1 MLRMKIMRISFA
13 KPFIH
18 IFFLISANLFAQQG
32 SLNLEYYFSSD
43 QLLNLDPK
51 IPTPQSVL
59 GFNVGEWHVSHDKLV
74 SYMYALSRASSRV
87 SIENRGKTYEN
98 RDLILLTITSE
109 KNHSNIETIISNR
122 KKIYDNTLDISNSPA
137 IIYQGF
143 SIHGNEPSGS
153 NSSLL
158 LAYYLAASNDQFVID
173 LLNNSV
179 ILIDPCMNPDG
190 LQRFAI
196 WVNSNKNKTP
206 NGNNYDREFNETWPR
221 GRTNHYWFDLNRD
234 WLAAQH
240 PESQARIK
248 TFNKW
253 VPHILT
259 DHHEMETNSTFFFQ
273 PGVKSRT
280 HPLTSKA
287 NQDLTKKIAKYHAKN
302 FDNNGVLYF
311 SGERFDDFFY
321 GKGSTFPDI
330 NGSIGILFEQA
341 SSRGHLQNSA
351 NGILTFSKTIK
362 NQLIASLSSLEAL
375 VDLKGDLHNYQLDFF
390 KNSKKESKKYKNEA
404 IIFGDNT
411 DSYRVDK
418 MAEVLLR
425 HEIDVYKLEDDVMH
439 KKIIY
444 NRDNSYLIPKNQKK
458 FKLIEAIFDK
468 RINFNDSLFYDV
480 SAWTFPYA
488 FDLNFDMHVSN
499 FKLGKKLQNIENKKY
514 KNVEDNAYAYLI
526 DWSNYK
532 SPAALNHLLNNKIIT
547 KVATKEFEIN
557 NMSFSYGTLLIPF
570 EINRSKKIKSTL
582 EYISNQLNI
591 EIHSVKSGDSYGPD
605 LGSNY
610 FKRINKKEIALI
622 VGNGINAY
630 DAGEVWHL
638 LDYRSSI
645 AVTKLEIDDLISINL
660 DQFTTIIFPDY
671 KKENEKI
678 YKKLKNWIDKGGTLI
693 SYKGNLKSLNKYD
706 MLNTK
711 SKSKDLVA
719 EKVTFENKSNF
730 YGSQVIG
737 GAIFETILDLSHP
750 INYGKTRGKMPI
762 FRNSTIFLD
771 PDTQS
776 YNNPIVYSQNPLLSG
791 YISKE
796 NLDLIKGSSVVKIK
810 GNGKGK
816 IIYLTDNTNFRA
828 FWYGT
833 NKILMNAIFF
843 SEIMN

>member
-1 MLRMKIMRISFA
+1 MKISIT
-13 KPFIH
+13 KLFILV
-18 IFFLISANLFAQQG
+18 FFLFSTSLFAQQD

-43 QLLNLDPK
+43 QLSNLDPQ

-59 GFNVGEWHVSHDKLV
+59 GFNVGEWHISHDKLV
-74 SYMYALSRASSRV
+74 RYMYALSNASRRI
-87 SIENRGKTYEN
+87 SIENRGMTYEN
-98 RDLILLTITSE
+98 RELILLTISSE

-122 KKIYDNTLDISNSPA
+122 KDIYSNSLDISESPV

-143 SIHGNEPSGS
+143 SIHGNEPSGT

-158 LAYYLAASNDQFVID
+158 LAYYLAASNDKFVLD
-173 LLNNSV
+173 LLDNSV

-190 LQRFAI
+190 LQRFAS
-196 WVNSNKNKTP
+196 WVNSHKSKTS
-206 NGNNYDREFNETWPR
+206 NGNNHDREFNETWPR

-240 PESQARIK
+240 PESQARIN

-273 PGVKSRT
+273 PGVQSRT
-280 HPLTSKA
+280 HPLTPKA

-341 SSRGHLQNSA
+341 SSRGHIQNSV
-351 NGILTFSKTIK
+351 NGLLPFSKTIK
-362 NQLIASLSSLEAL
+362 NQLIAGLSSLEAL
-375 VDLKGDLHNYQLDFF
+375 LDLKDELHKYQLDFF
-390 KNSKKESKKYKNEA
+390 KNSKKESNKYRNEA

-425 HEIDVYKLEDDVMH
+425 HEIDVYKLEEDVTH

-468 RINFNDSLFYDV
+468 RTNFNDSLFYDV

-488 FDLNFDMHVSN
+488 FDLNFAMDVSN
-499 FKLGKKLQNIENKKY
+499 YKLGKKLQNIEYKKY
-514 KNVEDNAYAYLI
+514 KKVEDNAYAYLI

-557 NMSFSYGTLLIPF
+557 NKTFSYGTLLIPF
-570 EINRSKKIKSTL
+570 EINRSKKIKSAF
-582 EYISNQLNI
+582 EYISNELNI
-591 EIHSVKSGDSYGPD
+591 EIHAVKSGDSYGPD
-605 LGSNY
+605 LGSNS
-610 FKRINKKEIALI
+610 FKRVNKKEIALI
-622 VGNGINAY
+622 VGNGVNAY

-671 KKENEKI
+671 KADNESV
-678 YKKLKNWIDKGGTLI
+678 YKKLRNWMERGGTLI
-693 SYKGNLKSLNKYD
+693 SYKANLKSLNKYE

-737 GAIFETILDLSHP
+737 GAIFETFLDLSHP
-750 INYGKTRGKMPI
+750 INYGKTRNKMPI
-762 FRNSTIFLD
+762 FRNSTIFLN

-791 YISKE
+791 YISRE

-810 GNGKGK
+810 ENGKGK

-843 SEIMN
+843 SDIMN

>member
-1 MLRMKIMRISFA
+1 MRISFA
-13 KPFIH
+13 KLFIH
-18 IFFLISANLFAQQG
+18 IFFLISANLFAQQN

-74 SYMYALSRASSRV
+74 SYMYALSRASNRV
-87 SIENRGKTYEN
+87 FIENRGKTYEN
-98 RDLILLTITSE
+98 RNLILLTITSE
-109 KNHSNIETIISNR
+109 KNHSNIETIVSNR

-143 SIHGNEPSGS
+143 SIHGNEASGS

-158 LAYYLAASNDQFVID
+158 LAYYLAASNDKFVID

-190 LQRFAI
+190 LQRFAS
-196 WVNSNKNKTP
+196 WVNSNKSKTP
-206 NGNNYDREFNETWPR
+206 NGNNYDREYNETWPR

-375 VDLKGDLHNYQLDFF
+375 VDLKEDLHNYQLDFF
-390 KNSKKESKKYKNEA
+390 KNSKKESNKYKSEA
-404 IIFGDNT
+404 IIFGDNKDT
-411 DSYRVDK
+411 YKVDK

-425 HEIDVYKLEDDVMH
+425 HEIDVYKLQDDVMH
-439 KKIIY
+439 KKIVY

-468 RINFNDSLFYDV
+468 RTNFNDSLFYDV

-488 FDLNFDMHVSN
+488 FDLNFDMCVSN
-499 FKLGKKLQNIENKKY
+499 FKLGEKLQNIEDKKF
-514 KNVEDNAYAYLI
+514 KKVEDNGYAYLI

-532 SPAALNHLLNNKIIT
+532 APAALNHLLNNKIIT

-557 NMSFSYGTLLIPF
+557 NRSFSYGTLLIPF
-570 EINRSKKIKSTL
+570 EINKSKKIKNAF
-582 EYISNQLNI
+582 EYISNELNI
-591 EIHSVKSGDSYGPD
+591 EIHKVKSGDSDGPD
-605 LGSNY
+605 LGSNS
-610 FKRINKKEIALI
+610 FKKINKKEIALI
-622 VGNGINAY
+622 VGNGVNAY

-645 AVTKLEIDDLISINL
+645 AVTKLEIDDLVSIDL

-678 YKKLKNWIDKGGTLI
+678 YKKLKNWIDRGGTLI
-693 SYKGNLKSLNKYD
+693 SYKGNLKSLNKYE
-706 MLNTK
+706 MLSTK

-730 YGSQVIG
+730 YGAQVIG

-750 INYGKTRGKMPI
+750 INYGKTRSKMPI

-843 SEIMN
+843 SDIMN

>member
-1 MLRMKIMRISFA
+1 MKISIT
-13 KPFIH
+13 KLFILV
-18 IFFLISANLFAQQG
+18 FFLFSTSLFAQQD

-43 QLLNLDPK
+43 QLSNLDPQ

-59 GFNVGEWHVSHDKLV
+59 GFNVGEWHISHDKLV
-74 SYMYALSRASSRV
+74 RYMYALSNASRRI
-87 SIENRGKTYEN
+87 SIENRGMTYEN
-98 RDLILLTITSE
+98 RELILLTISSE

-122 KKIYDNTLDISNSPA
+122 KDIYSNSLDISESPV

-143 SIHGNEPSGS
+143 SIHGNEPSGT

-158 LAYYLAASNDQFVID
+158 LAYYLAASNDKFVLD
-173 LLNNSV
+173 LLDNSV

-190 LQRFAI
+190 LQRFAS
-196 WVNSNKNKTP
+196 WVNSHKSKTS
-206 NGNNYDREFNETWPR
+206 NGNNHDREFNETWPR

-240 PESQARIK
+240 PESQARIN

-273 PGVKSRT
+273 PGVQSRT
-280 HPLTSKA
+280 HPLTPKA

-341 SSRGHLQNSA
+341 SSRGHIQNSV
-351 NGILTFSKTIK
+351 NGLLPFSKTIK
-362 NQLIASLSSLEAL
+362 NQLIAGLSSLEAL
-375 VDLKGDLHNYQLDFF
+375 SDLKDELHKYQLDFF
-390 KNSKKESKKYKNEA
+390 KNSKKESNKYRNEA

-425 HEIDVYKLEDDVMH
+425 HEIDVYKLEEDVTH

-468 RINFNDSLFYDV
+468 RTNFNDSLFYDV

-488 FDLNFDMHVSN
+488 FDLNFAMDVSN
-499 FKLGKKLQNIENKKY
+499 YKLGKKLQNIEYKKY
-514 KNVEDNAYAYLI
+514 KKVEDNAYAYLI

-557 NMSFSYGTLLIPF
+557 NKTFSYGTLLIPF
-570 EINRSKKIKSTL
+570 EINRSKKIKSAF
-582 EYISNQLNI
+582 EYISNELNI
-591 EIHSVKSGDSYGPD
+591 EIHAVKSGDSYGPD
-605 LGSNY
+605 LGSNS
-610 FKRINKKEIALI
+610 FKRVNKKEIALI
-622 VGNGINAY
+622 VGNGVNAY

-671 KKENEKI
+671 KADNESV
-678 YKKLKNWIDKGGTLI
+678 YKKLRNWMERGGTLI
-693 SYKGNLKSLNKYD
+693 SYKANLKSLNKYE

-737 GAIFETILDLSHP
+737 GAIFETFLDLSHP
-750 INYGKTRGKMPI
+750 INYGKTRNKMPI
-762 FRNSTIFLD
+762 FRNSTIFLN
-771 PDTQS
+771 PDIQS

-791 YISKE
+791 YISSE

-810 GNGKGK
+810 ENGKGK

-843 SEIMN
+843 SDIMN

>member
-1 MLRMKIMRISFA
+1 MLRMKIMRISFV
-13 KPFIH
+13 KLFIH
-18 IFFLISANLFAQQG
+18 IFFLISANLFALQD

-74 SYMYALSRASSRV
+74 SYMYALSNASSRV

-137 IIYQGF
+137 VIYQGF

-158 LAYYLAASNDQFVID
+158 LAYYLAASNDESVID

-190 LQRFAI
+190 LHRFAS
-196 WVNSNKNKTP
+196 WVNSNKSKTP
-206 NGNNYDREFNETWPR
+206 NGNNYDREFNETWPK

-375 VDLKGDLHNYQLDFF
+375 VDLKVDLHNYQLDFF
-390 KNSKKESKKYKNEA
+390 KNSKKESNKYKNEA

-425 HEIDVYKLEDDVMH
+425 HEIDVYKLEDDIMH
-439 KKIIY
+439 KKIVY

-468 RINFNDSLFYDV
+468 RTNFNDSLFYDV

-488 FDLNFDMHVSN
+488 FDLNFDMVVSN
-499 FKLGKKLQNIENKKY
+499 FKLGKKLQNIEDKKY
-514 KNVEDNAYAYLI
+514 KKVEDNGYAYLI
-526 DWSNYK
+526 DWGNYK
-532 SPAALNHLLNNKIIT
+532 APAALNHLLNNKIIT

-557 NMSFSYGTLLIPF
+557 NRSFSYGTLLIPF
-570 EINRSKKIKSTL
+570 EINRSKKIKNAF
-582 EYISNQLNI
+582 EYISNELNI
-591 EIHSVKSGDSYGPD
+591 EIHTVKSGYSDGPD
-605 LGSNY
+605 LGSNS
-610 FKRINKKEIALI
+610 FKKINKKEIALI

-645 AVTKLEIDDLISINL
+645 AVTKLEIDDLISIDL

-678 YKKLKNWIDKGGTLI
+678 YKKLKNWIDRGGTLI
-693 SYKGNLKSLNKYD
+693 SYKGNLKSLNKYE

-750 INYGKTRGKMPI
+750 INYGKTRSKMPI

>member
-1 MLRMKIMRISFA
+1 MKISIT
-13 KPFIH
+13 KLFILV
-18 IFFLISANLFAQQG
+18 FFLFSTSLFAQQD

-43 QLLNLDPK
+43 QLSNLDPQ

-59 GFNVGEWHVSHDKLV
+59 GFNVGEWHISHDKLV
-74 SYMYALSRASSRV
+74 RYMYALSNASGRI
-87 SIENRGKTYEN
+87 SIENRGMTYEN
-98 RDLILLTITSE
+98 RELILLTISSE

-122 KKIYDNTLDISNSPA
+122 KDIYSNSLDISESPV

-143 SIHGNEPSGS
+143 SIHGNEPSGT

-158 LAYYLAASNDQFVID
+158 LAYYLAASNDKFVLD
-173 LLNNSV
+173 LLDNSV

-190 LQRFAI
+190 LQRFAS
-196 WVNSNKNKTP
+196 WVNSHKSKTS
-206 NGNNYDREFNETWPR
+206 NGNNHDREFNETWPR

-240 PESQARIK
+240 PESQARIN

-273 PGVKSRT
+273 PGVQSRT
-280 HPLTSKA
+280 HPLTPKA

-341 SSRGHLQNSA
+341 SSRGHIQNSV
-351 NGILTFSKTIK
+351 NGLLPFSKTIK
-362 NQLIASLSSLEAL
+362 NQLIAGLSSLEAL
-375 VDLKGDLHNYQLDFF
+375 LDLKDELHKYQLDFF
-390 KNSKKESKKYKNEA
+390 KNSKKESNKYRNEA

-425 HEIDVYKLEDDVMH
+425 HEIDVYKLEEDVTH

-468 RINFNDSLFYDV
+468 RTNFNDSLFYDV

-488 FDLNFDMHVSN
+488 FDLNFAMDVSN
-499 FKLGKKLQNIENKKY
+499 YKLGKKLQNIEYKKY
-514 KNVEDNAYAYLI
+514 KKVEDNAYAYLI

-557 NMSFSYGTLLIPF
+557 NKTFSYGTLLIPF
-570 EINRSKKIKSTL
+570 EINRSKKIKSAF
-582 EYISNQLNI
+582 EYISNELNI
-591 EIHSVKSGDSYGPD
+591 EIHAVKSGDSYGPD
-605 LGSNY
+605 LGSNS
-610 FKRINKKEIALI
+610 FKRVNKKEIALI
-622 VGNGINAY
+622 VGNGVNAY

-671 KKENEKI
+671 KADNESV
-678 YKKLKNWIDKGGTLI
+678 YKKLRNWMERGGTLI
-693 SYKGNLKSLNKYD
+693 SYKANLKSLNKYE

-737 GAIFETILDLSHP
+737 GAIFETFLDLSHP
-750 INYGKTRGKMPI
+750 INYGKTRNKMPI
-762 FRNSTIFLD
+762 FRNSTIFLN

-791 YISKE
+791 YISRE

-810 GNGKGK
+810 ENGKGK

-843 SEIMN
+843 SDIMN

>member
-13 KPFIH
+13 KLFIH
-18 IFFLISANLFAQQG
+18 IFFLISANLFAQQN

-74 SYMYALSRASSRV
+74 SYMYALSRASNRV

-98 RDLILLTITSE
+98 RNLILLTITSE

-143 SIHGNEPSGS
+143 SIHGNEASGS

-158 LAYYLAASNDQFVID
+158 LAYYLAASNDKFVID

-190 LQRFAI
+190 LQRFAS
-196 WVNSNKNKTP
+196 WVNSNKSKTP

-375 VDLKGDLHNYQLDFF
+375 VDLKEDLHNYQLDFF
-390 KNSKKESKKYKNEA
+390 KNSKKESNKYKSEA

-411 DSYRVDK
+411 DTYKVDK

-425 HEIDVYKLEDDVMH
+425 HEIDVYKLQDDVMH
-439 KKIIY
+439 KKIVY

-468 RINFNDSLFYDV
+468 RTNFNDSLFYDV

-488 FDLNFDMHVSN
+488 FDLNFDMGMSN
-499 FKLGKKLQNIENKKY
+499 FKLGKKLQNIEDKKY
-514 KNVEDNAYAYLI
+514 KKVEDNGYAYLI

-532 SPAALNHLLNNKIIT
+532 APAALNHLLNNKIIT

-557 NMSFSYGTLLIPF
+557 NKSFSYGTLLIPF
-570 EINRSKKIKSTL
+570 EINRSEKIKSAF
-582 EYISNQLNI
+582 EYISNELNI
-591 EIHSVKSGDSYGPD
+591 EIHTVNSGNSDGPD
-605 LGSNY
+605 LGSNS
-610 FKRINKKEIALI
+610 FKKINKKEIALI
-622 VGNGINAY
+622 VGNGVNAY

-645 AVTKLEIDDLISINL
+645 AVTKLEINDLSYANL

-678 YKKLKNWIDKGGTLI
+678 YIKLKNWIDRGGTLI
-693 SYKGNLKSLNKYD
+693 SYKGNLKSLNKYE

-750 INYGKTRGKMPI
+750 INYGKTRSKMPI
-762 FRNSTIFLD
+762 FRNSTIFLY

-816 IIYLTDNTNFRA
+816 VIYLTDNTNFRA

-843 SEIMN
+843 SDIMN

>member
-1 MLRMKIMRISFA
+1 MEISFTRL
-13 KPFIH
+13 FIH
-18 IFFLISANLFAQQG
+18 IFFLFSTCLFAEQD

-43 QLLNLDPK
+43 QLSNLDPE
-51 IPTPQSVL
+51 IPTPESIL

-74 SYMYALSRASSRV
+74 SYMYALADASSRV

-98 RDLILLTITSE
+98 RDLILLTITSK

-122 KKIYDNTLDISNSPA
+122 KKIYNNNLDISESPS

-158 LAYYLAASNDQFVID
+158 LAYYLAASNDKFVLE
-173 LLNNSV
+173 LLDNSV

-190 LQRFAI
+190 LQRFAS
-196 WVNSNKNKTP
+196 WVNSNKSKTI
-206 NGNNYDREFNETWPR
+206 NGNSYDREFNEGWPR

-253 VPHILT
+253 IPHILT

-287 NQDLTKKIAKYHAKN
+287 NQDLTEKIAKYHVKN
-302 FDNNGVLYF
+302 FDNNGVLYY

-321 GKGSTFPDI
+321 GKGSSFPDI

-341 SSRGHLQNSA
+341 SSSGHLQNSA

-375 VDLKGDLHNYQLDFF
+375 FDLKEDLHNYQLDFF
-390 KNSKKESKKYKNEA
+390 KNSKKESIKYKNEA
-404 IIFGDNT
+404 IIFGDNS
-411 DSYRVDK
+411 DPYKVHK

-425 HEIDVYKLEDDVMH
+425 HEIDVYNLEDDVIH

-444 NRDNSYLIPKNQKK
+444 NRDNSYLIPRNQKK

-499 FKLGKKLQNIENKKY
+499 FKLGKKLQNIEDKKY
-514 KNVEDNAYAYLI
+514 KKVEDNEYAYLI

-557 NMSFSYGTLLIPF
+557 NISFSYGTLLIPF
-570 EINRSKKIKSTL
+570 EINRSKKIKSSL
-582 EYISNQLNI
+582 EYISNELNI
-591 EIHSVKSGDSYGPD
+591 EIHTVKSGDSYGPD
-605 LGSNY
+605 LGSNS
-610 FKRINKKEIALI
+610 FKRINKKDIALI
-622 VGNGINAY
+622 VGNGVNAY

-645 AVTKLEIDDLISINL
+645 AVTKLEIDDLMSINL

-678 YKKLKNWIDKGGTLI
+678 YKKLKNWTDRGGTLI
-693 SYKGNLKSLNKYD
+693 SYKGNLKSLNKYE

-750 INYGKTRGKMPI
+750 INYGKTRSKMPI

-771 PDTQS
+771 PDTHS

-843 SEIMN
+843 SDIMN

>member
-1 MLRMKIMRISFA
+1 MRISFA
-13 KPFIH
+13 KLFIH
-18 IFFLISANLFAQQG
+18 IFFLISANLFAQQN

-74 SYMYALSRASSRV
+74 SYMYALSRASNRV
-87 SIENRGKTYEN
+87 IIENRGKTYEN
-98 RDLILLTITSE
+98 RNLILLTITSE
-109 KNHSNIETIISNR
+109 KNHSNIETIVSNR

-143 SIHGNEPSGS
+143 SIHGNEASGS

-158 LAYYLAASNDQFVID
+158 LAYYLAASNDKFVID

-190 LQRFAI
+190 LQRFAS
-196 WVNSNKNKTP
+196 WVNSNKSKTP

-375 VDLKGDLHNYQLDFF
+375 VDLKEDLHNYQLDFF
-390 KNSKKESKKYKNEA
+390 KNSKKESNKYKSEA

-411 DSYRVDK
+411 DTYKVDK

-425 HEIDVYKLEDDVMH
+425 HEIDVYKLEHDIMH
-439 KKIIY
+439 KKIVY

-458 FKLIEAIFDK
+458 FKLIQAIFDK
-468 RINFNDSLFYDV
+468 R
-480 SAWTFPYA
+480 
-488 FDLNFDMHVSN
+488 
-499 FKLGKKLQNIENKKY
+499 
-514 KNVEDNAYAYLI
+514 
-526 DWSNYK
+526 
-532 SPAALNHLLNNKIIT
+532 
-547 KVATKEFEIN
+547 
-557 NMSFSYGTLLIPF
+557 
-570 EINRSKKIKSTL
+570 
-582 EYISNQLNI
+582 
-591 EIHSVKSGDSYGPD
+591 
-605 LGSNY
+605 
-610 FKRINKKEIALI
+610 
-622 VGNGINAY
+622 
-630 DAGEVWHL
+630 
-638 LDYRSSI
+638 
-645 AVTKLEIDDLISINL
+645 
-660 DQFTTIIFPDY
+660 
-671 KKENEKI
+671 
-678 YKKLKNWIDKGGTLI
+678 
-693 SYKGNLKSLNKYD
+693 
-706 MLNTK
+706 
-711 SKSKDLVA
+711 
-719 EKVTFENKSNF
+719 
-730 YGSQVIG
+730 
-737 GAIFETILDLSHP
+737 
-750 INYGKTRGKMPI
+750 
-762 FRNSTIFLD
+762 
-771 PDTQS
+771 
-776 YNNPIVYSQNPLLSG
+776 
-791 YISKE
+791 
-796 NLDLIKGSSVVKIK
+796 
-810 GNGKGK
+810 
-816 IIYLTDNTNFRA
+816 TNFRTGQA
-828 FWYGT
+828 
-833 NKILMNAIFF
+833 
-843 SEIMN
+843 

>member
-1 MLRMKIMRISFA
+1 MRISFA
-13 KPFIH
+13 KLLTH
-18 IFFLISANLFAQQG
+18 IFFLISANLFAQQD
-32 SLNLEYYFSSD
+32 SINLEYYFSSD

-109 KNHSNIETIISNR
+109 INHSNIETIISNR

-158 LAYYLAASNDQFVID
+158 LAYYLAASDDEFVID
-173 LLNNSV
+173 LLKNSV

-190 LQRFAI
+190 LQRFAS
-196 WVNSNKNKTP
+196 WVNSNKSKTP
-206 NGNNYDREFNETWPR
+206 NGNNYDREFNETWPK

-273 PGVKSRT
+273 PGVQSRT
-280 HPLTSKA
+280 HPLTPKA

-362 NQLIASLSSLEAL
+362 NQLIVSLSSLEAL
-375 VDLKGDLHNYQLDFF
+375 VDLKEDLHNYQLDFF
-390 KNSKKESKKYKNEA
+390 KNSKKESNKYKNEA

-411 DSYRVDK
+411 DSHRVNK

-425 HEIDVYKLEDDVMH
+425 HEIDVYKLKDDVMH
-439 KKIIY
+439 EKIIY

-468 RINFNDSLFYDV
+468 RTNFNDSLFYDV

-488 FDLNFDMHVSN
+488 FDLNFDMGVSN
-499 FKLGKKLQNIENKKY
+499 FKLGKKLQNIEDKKY
-514 KNVEDNAYAYLI
+514 KKVEDNAYAYLI

-532 SPAALNHLLNNKIIT
+532 APAALNHLLNNKIIT

-557 NMSFSYGTLLIPF
+557 NISFSYGTLLIPF
-570 EINRSKKIKSTL
+570 EINRSKKIKSAF
-582 EYISNQLNI
+582 EYISNELNI
-591 EIHSVKSGDSYGPD
+591 EIHTVKSGDSDGPD
-605 LGSNY
+605 LGSNS

-622 VGNGINAY
+622 VGNGVNAY

-645 AVTKLEIDDLISINL
+645 AVTKLEIDDLISMDL
-660 DQFTTIIFPDY
+660 DQFTSIIFPDY

-678 YKKLKNWIDKGGTLI
+678 YKKLKKWIDRGGTLI
-693 SYKGNLKSLNKYD
+693 SYKANIKSLNKYEI
-706 MLNTK
+706 LNIK

-730 YGSQVIG
+730 YGAQVIG

-750 INYGKTRGKMPI
+750 INYGKTRSKMPI
-762 FRNSTIFLD
+762 FRNSTIFLE

-796 NLDLIKGSSVVKIK
+796 NLDLIKGSSVVKVK

-816 IIYLTDNTNFRA
+816 IIYLADNTNFRA

-843 SEIMN
+843 SDIMN

>member
-1 MLRMKIMRISFA
+1 MLRMKKMKISIT
-13 KPFIH
+13 KLFIH
-18 IFFLISANLFAQQG
+18 VFFLFSTSLFAQQD
-32 SLNLEYYFSSD
+32 SLSLEYYFSSD
-43 QLLNLDPK
+43 QLSNLDPQ

-74 SYMYALSRASSRV
+74 RYMYALSNASSRI
-87 SIENRGKTYEN
+87 SIENRGTTYEN
-98 RDLILLTITSE
+98 RELILLTISSE

-122 KKIYDNTLDISNSPA
+122 KDIYSNSLDISESPV

-153 NSSLL
+153 NSSIL
-158 LAYYLAASNDQFVID
+158 LAYYLAASNDKFVID
-173 LLNNSV
+173 LLDNSV

-190 LQRFAI
+190 LQRFAS
-196 WVNSNKNKTP
+196 WVNSNKSKTS

-240 PESQARIK
+240 PESQARIN

-273 PGVKSRT
+273 PGVQSRT
-280 HPLTSKA
+280 HPLTPKA

-341 SSRGHLQNSA
+341 SSRGHIQNSV
-351 NGILTFSKTIK
+351 NGLLPFSKTIK
-362 NQLIASLSSLEAL
+362 NQLIAGLSSLEAL
-375 VDLKGDLHNYQLDFF
+375 LDLKDELHKYQLDFF
-390 KNSKKESKKYKNEA
+390 KNSKKESNKHKDEA

-425 HEIDVYKLEDDVMH
+425 HEIDVYKLEEDITH

-458 FKLIEAIFDK
+458 FKLIEAIFDR
-468 RINFNDSLFYDV
+468 RIKFNDSLFYDV

-488 FDLNFDMHVSN
+488 FDLNFDMELTN
-499 FKLGKKLQNIENKKY
+499 FKLGDKLQSIKNEKY
-514 KNVEDNAYAYLI
+514 EKVADETYAYLI

-532 SPAALNHLLNNKIIT
+532 SPAALNYLLNNKIIT

-570 EINRSKKIKSTL
+570 DINRPKKIKSVL
-582 EYISNQLNI
+582 EYISNKWNI
-591 EIHSVKSGDSYGPD
+591 KIHPINSGDSYGPD

-622 VGNGINAY
+622 VGNGVNAY

-638 LDYRSSI
+638 LDYRNSI
-645 AVTKLEIDDLISINL
+645 EVTRLEINDLNFINL
-660 DQFTTIIFPDY
+660 HRFSTIILPDY
-671 KKENEKI
+671 NADNESV
-678 YKKLKNWIDKGGTLI
+678 YKKLKNWVERGGTLI
-693 SYKGNLKSLNKYD
+693 SYKGNLKSLSKYN
-706 MLNTK
+706 MLNAK

-750 INYGKTRGKMPI
+750 INYGKTRNKMPI

-810 GNGKGK
+810 KNGKGK

>member
-1 MLRMKIMRISFA
+1 MKISIT
-13 KPFIH
+13 KLFILV
-18 IFFLISANLFAQQG
+18 FFLFSTSLFAQQD

-43 QLLNLDPK
+43 QLSDLDPQ

-59 GFNVGEWHVSHDKLV
+59 GFNVGEWHISHDKLV
-74 SYMYALSRASSRV
+74 RYMYALSNASRRI
-87 SIENRGKTYEN
+87 SIENRGMTYEN
-98 RDLILLTITSE
+98 RELILLTISSE

-122 KKIYDNTLDISNSPA
+122 KDIYSNSLDISESPV

-143 SIHGNEPSGS
+143 SIHGNEPSGT

-158 LAYYLAASNDQFVID
+158 LAYYLAASNDKFVLD
-173 LLNNSV
+173 LLDNSV

-190 LQRFAI
+190 LQRFAS
-196 WVNSNKNKTP
+196 WVNSHKSKTS
-206 NGNNYDREFNETWPR
+206 NGNNHDREFNETWPR

-240 PESQARIK
+240 PESQARIN

-273 PGVKSRT
+273 PGVQSRT
-280 HPLTSKA
+280 HPLTPKA

-341 SSRGHLQNSA
+341 SSRGHIQNSV
-351 NGILTFSKTIK
+351 NGLLPFSKTIK
-362 NQLIASLSSLEAL
+362 NQLIAGLSSLEAL
-375 VDLKGDLHNYQLDFF
+375 LDLKDELHKYQLDFF
-390 KNSKKESKKYKNEA
+390 KNSKKESNKYRNEA

-425 HEIDVYKLEDDVMH
+425 HEIDVYKLEEDVTH

-468 RINFNDSLFYDV
+468 RTNFNDSLFYDV

-488 FDLNFDMHVSN
+488 FDLNFAMDVSN
-499 FKLGKKLQNIENKKY
+499 YKLGKKLQNIEYKKY
-514 KNVEDNAYAYLI
+514 KKVEDNAYAYLI

-557 NMSFSYGTLLIPF
+557 NKTFSYGTLLIPF
-570 EINRSKKIKSTL
+570 EINRSKKIKSAF
-582 EYISNQLNI
+582 EYISNELNI
-591 EIHSVKSGDSYGPD
+591 EIHAVKSGDSYGPD
-605 LGSNY
+605 LGSNS
-610 FKRINKKEIALI
+610 FKRVNKKEIALI
-622 VGNGINAY
+622 VGNGVNAY

-671 KKENEKI
+671 KADNESV
-678 YKKLKNWIDKGGTLI
+678 YKKLRNWMERGGTLI
-693 SYKGNLKSLNKYD
+693 SYKANLKSLNKYE

-737 GAIFETILDLSHP
+737 GAIFETFLDLSHP
-750 INYGKTRGKMPI
+750 INYGKTRNKMPI
-762 FRNSTIFLD
+762 FRNSTIFLN

-791 YISKE
+791 YISRE

-810 GNGKGK
+810 ENGKGK

-843 SEIMN
+843 SDIMN

>member
-1 MLRMKIMRISFA
+1 MKILKISFTNL
-13 KPFIH
+13 FI
-18 IFFLISANLFAQQG
+18 IFFLLFSASLFAQED

-43 QLLNLDPK
+43 QLKDLDPN
-51 IPTPQSVL
+51 IPTPESVL

-74 SYMYALSRASSRV
+74 SYMYALSNASNRV

-98 RDLILLTITSE
+98 RDLILLTISSK
-109 KNHSNIETIISNR
+109 KNHSNIKTIISNR
-122 KKIYDNTLDISNSPA
+122 KKIYDNSLDISQSPG

-143 SIHGNEPSGS
+143 SIHGNEPSGA

-158 LAYYLAASNDQFVID
+158 LAYYLAASNDKFVVE
-173 LLNNSV
+173 LLDNSI

-190 LQRFAI
+190 LQRFAS
-196 WVNSNKNKTP
+196 WVNSNKNKTS
-206 NGNNYDREFNETWPR
+206 NGNNYDREFNESWPR

-259 DHHEMETNSTFFFQ
+259 DHHEMEINSTFFFQ
-273 PGVKSRT
+273 PGVQSRT
-280 HPLTSKA
+280 HPLTSKE
-287 NQDLTKKIAKYHAKN
+287 NQDLTKKIAKYHIKN
-302 FDNNGVLYF
+302 FDDNGVLYF

-330 NGSIGILFEQA
+330 NGSVGILFEQA
-341 SSRGHLQNSA
+341 SSRGHIQNSV
-351 NGILTFSKTIK
+351 NGLLPFSKTIK
-362 NQLIASLSSLEAL
+362 NQLIVSLSSLEAL
-375 VDLKGDLHNYQLDFF
+375 VELEEELHNYQINFF
-390 KNSKKESKKYKNEA
+390 ENSKKESEKYKNEA

-411 DSYRVDK
+411 DPYRVDK

-425 HEIDVYKLEDDVMH
+425 HEIDIYKIKEDITH

-444 NRDNSYLIPKNQKK
+444 KKGNSYIIPKNQKK
-458 FKLIEAIFDK
+458 YKLIQAIFDK
-468 RINFNDSLFYDV
+468 RKNFNDSLFYDV

-488 FDLNFDMHVSN
+488 FDLNFDMNVTK
-499 FKLGKKLQNIENKKY
+499 FKLGEKLQSIQNKSYEKV
-514 KNVEDNAYAYLI
+514 KDSVYAYLI

-532 SPAALNHLLNNKIIT
+532 SPTALNHLLKNKIIT
-547 KVATKEFEIN
+547 KVATKKFEIN
-557 NMSFSYGTLLIPF
+557 NKSFSYGTLLIPY
-570 EINRSKKIKSTL
+570 EINSSKKLKSIL
-582 EYISNQLNI
+582 EFISDNLNI
-591 EIHSVKSGDSYGPD
+591 EIHSITSGDSNGPD

-610 FKRINKKEIALI
+610 FKKINKKNIALI
-622 VGNGINAY
+622 VGNGVNAY

-638 LDYRSSI
+638 LDYRNSIEVTRLEVEALSSM
-645 AVTKLEIDDLISINL
+645 SL

-671 KKENEKI
+671 EADNKVV
-678 YKKLKNWIDKGGTLI
+678 YKKLKSWMESGGTLI

-706 MLNTK
+706 ILNAK
-711 SKSKDLVA
+711 IKSKDLVA

-750 INYGKTRGKMPI
+750 INYGKTRNKMPV

-776 YNNPIVYSQNPLLSG
+776 YKNPIIYSQNPLLSG

-796 NLDLIKGSSVVKIK
+796 NLDLMKGSSVVKIK
-810 GNGKGK
+810 RNGKGE

-843 SEIMN
+843 SDIMN

>member
-1 MLRMKIMRISFA
+1 MKISIT
-13 KPFIH
+13 KLFILV
-18 IFFLISANLFAQQG
+18 FFLFSTSLFAQQD

-43 QLLNLDPK
+43 QLSNLDPQ

-59 GFNVGEWHVSHDKLV
+59 GFNVGEWHISHDKLV
-74 SYMYALSRASSRV
+74 RYMYALSNASGRI
-87 SIENRGKTYEN
+87 SIENRGMTYEN
-98 RDLILLTITSE
+98 RELILLTISSE

-122 KKIYDNTLDISNSPA
+122 QDIYSNSLDISESPV

-143 SIHGNEPSGS
+143 SIHGNEPSGT

-158 LAYYLAASNDQFVID
+158 LAYYLAASNDKFVLD
-173 LLNNSV
+173 LLDNSV

-190 LQRFAI
+190 LQRFAS
-196 WVNSNKNKTP
+196 WVNSHKSKTS
-206 NGNNYDREFNETWPR
+206 NGNNHDREFNETWPR

-240 PESQARIK
+240 PESQARIN

-273 PGVKSRT
+273 PGVQSRT
-280 HPLTSKA
+280 HPLTPKA

-341 SSRGHLQNSA
+341 SSRGHIQNSV
-351 NGILTFSKTIK
+351 NGLLPFSKTIK
-362 NQLIASLSSLEAL
+362 NQLIAGLSSLEAL
-375 VDLKGDLHNYQLDFF
+375 LDLKDELHKYQLDFF
-390 KNSKKESKKYKNEA
+390 KNSKKESNKYRNEA

-425 HEIDVYKLEDDVMH
+425 HEIDVYKLEEDVTH

-468 RINFNDSLFYDV
+468 RTNFNDSLFYDV

-488 FDLNFDMHVSN
+488 FDLNFAMDVSN
-499 FKLGKKLQNIENKKY
+499 YKLGKKLQNIEYKKY
-514 KNVEDNAYAYLI
+514 KKVEDNAYAYLI

-557 NMSFSYGTLLIPF
+557 NKTFSYGTLLIPF
-570 EINRSKKIKSTL
+570 EINRSKKIKSAF
-582 EYISNQLNI
+582 EYISNELNI
-591 EIHSVKSGDSYGPD
+591 EIHAVKSGDSYGPD
-605 LGSNY
+605 LGSNS
-610 FKRINKKEIALI
+610 FKRVNKKEIALI
-622 VGNGINAY
+622 VGNGVNAY

-671 KKENEKI
+671 KADNESV
-678 YKKLKNWIDKGGTLI
+678 YKKLRNWMERGGTLI
-693 SYKGNLKSLNKYD
+693 SYKANLKSLNKYE

-737 GAIFETILDLSHP
+737 GAIFETFLDLSHP
-750 INYGKTRGKMPI
+750 INYGKTRNKMPI
-762 FRNSTIFLD
+762 FRNSTIFLN

-791 YISKE
+791 YISRE

-810 GNGKGK
+810 ENGKGK

-843 SEIMN
+843 SDIMN